1 LSADRESVDRVSAE
15 GVARLSTGG
24 PSESRG
30 TDRGEDDEE
39 DEAAE
44 EESPGV
50 ISAFGVPSPELETG
64 RRMRGGA
71 PSLPLDEL
79 LEELFDELFDELATV
94 SSELELARR
103 SLGRSG
109 SLSSEELDE
118 LEPDEIELDE
128 FRDEPP
134 ELSSELDAAR
144 RNVGLE
150 LEPVEELPAELFEEL
165 PLEEDEPSD
174 LGNGLVSS
182 VCSDA
187 SECSSAVPSRT
198 IDIVTAL

>member
-1 LSADRESVDRVSAE
+1 MSVD
-15 GVARLSTGG
+15 GVARLNTGG
-24 PSESRG
+24 PSELPG

-39 DEAAE
+39 DEEVE
-44 EESPGV
+44 EELPGV
-50 ISAFGVPSPELETG
+50 ISAFGVPSSELETA
-64 RRMRGGA
+64 RRIRGGA
-71 PSLPLDEL
+71 PSLPFDEL
-79 LEELFDELFDELATV
+79 LEELFDELLDELLAT

-109 SLSSEELDE
+109 SSSLDELDE
-118 LEPDEIELDE
+118 LELDAPELDPL
-128 FRDEPP
+128 RDELP

-150 LEPVEELPAELFEEL
+150 LEPVEELLPELFEEL
-165 PLEEDEPSD
+165 LLEEDEDEPSG
-174 LGNGLVSS
+174 LGSGLVSS

-187 SECSSAVPSRT
+187 RECSSAVPSRT

>member
-1 LSADRESVDRVSAE
+1 
-15 GVARLSTGG
+15 VARLSTGG

-30 TDRGEDDEE
+30 TDRGEDDE
-39 DEAAE
+39 DDDVDVE

-50 ISAFGVPSPELETG
+50 ISAFGVPSSELETA

-71 PSLPLDEL
+71 LSLPLDEL
-79 LEELFDELFDELATV
+79 LEELFDELLDELPAGLLEL

-109 SLSSEELDE
+109 SLSLEELDE
-118 LEPDEIELDE
+118 L
-128 FRDEPP
+128 RDELP

-144 RNVGLE
+144 RNVGWLE
-150 LEPVEELPAELFEEL
+150 FELAEELPVELLDES
-165 PLEEDEPSD
+165 PLDPFEEDEDELSDD
-174 LGNGLVSS
+174 LGSGLVSS
-182 VCSDA
+182 VCNDA

>member
-1 LSADRESVDRVSAE
+1 VSVDRVSAD
-15 GVARLSTGG
+15 GVARLNTGG
-24 PSESRG
+24 PSEESRG
-30 TDRGEDDEE
+30 TDRGEDDEDDE
-39 DEAAE
+39 DVE

-50 ISAFGVPSPELETG
+50 FSAFGVPSSELETA

-71 PSLPLDEL
+71 LSLPLDEL
-79 LEELFDELFDELATV
+79 LDELLTGLLDV

-109 SLSSEELDE
+109 SLSLEELDE
-118 LEPDEIELDE
+118 LELDE
-128 FRDEPP
+128 PRDELL

-150 LEPVEELPAELFEEL
+150 LEPVEELLAELFEEL
-165 PLEEDEPSD
+165 LLEEDEDEPSG
-174 LGNGLVSS
+174 LGRGLVSS

-198 IDIVTAL
+198 IDIDTAL

>member
-1 LSADRESVDRVSAE
+1 LLSDDRVSVDRVSAE
-15 GVARLSTGG
+15 GVARLNTGG
-24 PSESRG
+24 PSGESRG
-30 TDRGEDDEE
+30 TDRGEEDDE
-39 DEAAE
+39 DDDDE
-44 EESPGV
+44 EESPGL
-50 ISAFGVPSPELETG
+50 ISALGFPSSELETA

-71 PSLPLDEL
+71 LSLPLDEL
-79 LEELFDELFDELATV
+79 PEELFDELLDELVAA

-109 SLSSEELDE
+109 SSSLEELEE
-118 LEPDEIELDE
+118 LEPDEL
-128 FRDEPP
+128 RDELT

-150 LEPVEELPAELFEEL
+150 LEPEEELSAELFEDL
-165 PLEEDEPSD
+165 LLEEDEDEPSG
-174 LGNGLVSS
+174 LGSGLVSS

-198 IDIVTAL
+198 IDIDTAL